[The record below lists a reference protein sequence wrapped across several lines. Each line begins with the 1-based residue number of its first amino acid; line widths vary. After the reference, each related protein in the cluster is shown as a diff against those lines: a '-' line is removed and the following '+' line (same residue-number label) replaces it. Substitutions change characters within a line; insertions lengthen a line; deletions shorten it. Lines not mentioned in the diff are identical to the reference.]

1 MKFEI
6 KREQLLK
13 PLQHVIGVVE
23 RRQTLPILS
32 NVLLAAGPQELRFT
46 ATDMEVELSSRI
58 EATVDTP
65 GQATLPARKLFEI
78 LRALPEDA
86 AVTLA
91 VDDDK
96 AMLRC
101 GRSRFTL
108 LTLPAADFPTL
119 GDLPFEGQLRLSR
132 RDLKNLLDRTQFA
145 MANQDVR
152 YYLNGLLLEADGGRL
167 RAVATDGHRLALCE
181 VAAAT
186 EPAGFQQ
193 QVIAP
198 RKGVQELARLL
209 DEAEAVAVLKIG
221 ANHLQAEVDGIRL
234 TSKLIDGKFPDYQR
248 VIPRAGD
255 RIVLADR
262 ARLRDALSRAAIL
275 SNEKYRGVRLQAGHW
290 LLRVQAHNP
299 EQEEAEEELEVN
311 YDGEPLE
318 IGFNV
323 TYLLDALTAL
333 PGELARLSF
342 TDASSSC
349 LVQEA
354 EGEACKYV
362 VMPMRL

>member
-1 MKFEI
+1 MKLEI
-6 KREQLLK
+6 QREQLLK

-23 RRQTLPILS
+23 RRQTLPILA
-32 NVLLAAGPQELRFT
+32 NVLLVARTDELSFT

-58 EATVDTP
+58 AATVETP
-65 GQATLPARKLFEI
+65 GEITLSARKLLDI
-78 LRALPEDA
+78 LRALPDEA
-86 AVTLA
+86 AVMLA

-96 AMLRC
+96 AILRC

-119 GDLPFEGQLRLSR
+119 GELPFEGQLRLPR
-132 RDLKNLLDRTQFA
+132 RDLKTLIERTHFA

-152 YYLNGLLLEADGGRL
+152 YYLNGLLLEAGGGRL
-167 RAVATDGHRLALCE
+167 RAVATDGHRLALCD
-181 VAAAT
+181 VAAET
-186 EPAGFQQ
+186 EPADWQQ

-198 RKGVQELARLL
+198 RKGVQELLRLL
-209 DEAEAVAVLKIG
+209 DEAEVPAVLKLG
-221 ANHLQAEVDGIRL
+221 ANHIQAEVDGIRL

-248 VIPRAGD
+248 VIPREGD
-255 RIVLADR
+255 RVVLAER
-262 ARLRDALSRAAIL
+262 ARLKDALSRAAIL
-275 SNEKYRGVRLQAGHW
+275 SNEKYRGVRVQAGNW
-290 LLRVQAHNP
+290 LLHVQAHNP

-342 TDASSSC
+342 TDSSSSC
-349 LVQEA
+349 LLQEP
-354 EGEACKYV
+354 EGGTCKYV